1 MERYRAMKQHTAQW
15 LLIHLPFGL
24 LARPGEWFIAV
35 ICALS
40 GITIV
45 TGVGTINSVNESL
58 PRPIYYVWGVALLIG
73 SFALA
78 CGLASIT
85 RLPNTNDYRVTRMAC
100 YRLGLR
106 LLSRGAFLYAGCVLY
121 VAAWSGIVAAGL
133 ALVFAAMLSVRLLTV
148 GIIRMPL
155 P

>member
-1 MERYRAMKQHTAQW
+1 MNRYRAMKQRTAQW
-15 LLIHLPFGL
+15 LLTHLPFGL
-24 LARPGEWFIAV
+24 LARPGEWFITAV
-35 ICALS
+35 CAIS
-40 GITIV
+40 GVTIV
-45 TGVGTINSVNESL
+45 TGVGTINSVNDSL

-85 RLPNTNDYRVTRMAC
+85 RLPNTNDYRVKRMAC

-106 LLSRGAFLYAGCVLY
+106 LLSRGAFLYAVCVLY
-121 VAAWSGIVAAGL
+121 VAHWSGVVAAGL
-133 ALVFAAMLSVRLLTV
+133 AIVFAAMLSVRLLTI
-148 GIIRMPL
+148 GIIRMPM